1 MSAHRGDGGGE
12 GPPRPSAQSTIVE
25 APSARRRE
33 RAGDEAGQESAGPV
47 PVGAVLDTRYR
58 LLELIGQGGMGA
70 VYRARDLT
78 LDADIAVKV
87 LDREVAGNPKLVEYF
102 RNEVRTA
109 RKVTHPNV
117 CRLHDL
123 VEADGLWLITMQHV
137 DGSSLADRLRDDG
150 VLPVAEA
157 LRILHDVAAGLAAA
171 HAAGVVHRDLK
182 PANILLAAGDHHA
195 LVADFGIA
203 AEVNRLGVATM
214 DVAGTRGYMSPE
226 QAAGRP
232 VDARTD
238 VYAFGVLAHRMLTGQ
253 VPPTAPTRV
262 GATDVGG
269 PAAGMPADVPP
280 GLIALIDQCL
290 SGDPPVRPADGRVLV
305 ARLAALEERR
315 DPTPRLVEVDPG
327 ERRAPAAPRGRRVA
341 IAAVLLAAA
350 AGAALTV
357 WRPWR
362 AAGDRPVRPP
372 ESAAELRI
380 EPLVASD
387 LAPEDAALPDSAV
400 RLIIDELEDAWAMPA
415 RAAADGGPPPGPAT
429 ARVTGRLFVER
440 GRRLVL
446 ELEVGGAHQRF
457 EAAGPRALAVDA
469 ARWLAETTVAP
480 ADRHPTAADRAAVCA
495 SSDESW
501 RIWRRAQRE
510 SRMQRWGAV
519 RELIARAVEI
529 DPRFAMA
536 YVELAFSYM
545 RGDEA
550 MARAYQKA
558 TETRCPTLAA
568 QWKNTLAAAELVW
581 KGEMEPANA
590 IVDKVMADPALSERD
605 RQYLATRWAFG
616 LYFAGSRTEGVSRL
630 EWIADQYPGDAA
642 APKLLA
648 NHFLEAGDAAAARRH
663 AEKALAAA
671 PYDLAVRADLA
682 RALLLAGDPEQARA
696 HARIIDRA
704 DPLEKQRALAG
715 SEDENALATLHIEL
729 GDLAEA
735 ERDARRLLLGSPTE
749 KVQGGLVLGTID
761 LLRGAFPSG
770 VDRVG
775 AAADL
780 AAENGVAT
788 VATTLRWRAIW
799 AAYHSGEL
807 ERARAQVGKLAGAQW
822 TVTRDVMGSLIDHKA
837 APPLERPHHLAHAR
851 ATAASLSGLLQL
863 QLMAVVAHE
872 RGDWAGVLALEEKIA
887 GATRMRGLTAL
898 YLTGDAHAARGELD
912 EAAAD
917 FERLV
922 GDPQAWK
929 EPVLSGRAWRR
940 LGEVRAARGDRAGAE
955 KAFRTLV
962 SRWTL
967 APAGDPDLAAARGG
981 LERLNGSA
989 NGSTLPPE

>member
-1 MSAHRGDGGGE
+1 MSARRGDSE
-12 GPPRPSAQSTIVE
+12 GPLRPSAQSTIVE
-25 APSARRRE
+25 APSGRRRE
-33 RAGDEAGQESAGPV
+33 RAAGGEEPAGGPV
-47 PVGAVLDTRYR
+47 PVGAVLDARYR

-87 LDREVAGNPKLVEYF
+87 LDREVAADPKLVEYF

-109 RKVTHPNV
+109 RKVTHPSV

-137 DGSSLADRLRDDG
+137 EGASLADRLRDDG
-150 VLPVAEA
+150 VLSVAEA
-157 LRILHDVAAGLAAA
+157 LRILRDVAAGLAAA

-182 PANILLAAGDHHA
+182 PANVLLAAGDQHA
-195 LVADFGIA
+195 IVADFGIA

-269 PAAGMPADVPP
+269 PAAAMPDDVPP
-280 GLIALIDQCL
+280 GLLVLIDQCL
-290 SGDPPVRPADGRVLV
+290 SGDPGLRPADGRVLV
-305 ARLAALEERR
+305 SRLAALEERR
-315 DPTPRLVEVDPG
+315 DPTPKLVEVEPTVRRPAR
-327 ERRAPAAPRGRRVA
+327 RRALALA
-341 IAAVLLAAA
+341 IAGLLAA
-350 AGAALTV
+350 GALV
-357 WRPWR
+357 IWRPWR
-362 AAGDRPVRPP
+362 AAPP
-372 ESAAELRI
+372 APAVEARELRF
-380 EPLVASD
+380 EPLVAAD
-387 LAPEDAALPDSAV
+387 LAPEDAALPDSLV
-400 RLIIDELEDAWAMPA
+400 RLAIEELEDAWAMPA

-446 ELEVGGAHQRF
+446 ELAVGGAHRRF
-457 EAAGPRALAVDA
+457 EAAGPRPLAAEA
-469 ARWLAETTVAP
+469 ARWLVETTVPEA
-480 ADRHPTAADRAAVCA
+480 ARHPTAAELADVCA
-495 SSDESW
+495 TSPEAW

-519 RELIARAVEI
+519 RELIARAVEL

-536 YVELAFSYM
+536 HVELAFSYM

-550 MARAYQKA
+550 MARAYQRA
-558 TETRCPTLAA
+558 TESMCPTLGR
-568 QWKNTLAAAELVW
+568 QWKSTLAAAELVW
-581 KGEMEPANA
+581 KGEMDRANGM
-590 IVDKVMADPALSERD
+590 VDRVLADPALGTRD

-616 LYFAGSRTEGVSRL
+616 LFFGGFRTDGVSRL
-630 EWIADQYPGDAA
+630 EWIADEYPGDAA

-648 NHFLEAGDAAAARRH
+648 NHFLEAGDPAAARRH
-663 AEKALAAA
+663 GEKALAAA
-671 PYDLAVRADLA
+671 PYDLAIRADLA
-682 RALLLAGDPEQARA
+682 RALLLAGEPEQARA

-704 DPLEKQRALAG
+704 DPVEKQLALAG
-715 SEDENALATLHIEL
+715 SEDENSLATLHLEL

-749 KVQGGLVLGTID
+749 KVQGRLALGTLD
-761 LLRGAFPSG
+761 LLRGAFG
-770 VDRVG
+770 AGIDQLG

-780 AAENGVAT
+780 AAASGVET

-807 ERARAQVGKLAGAQW
+807 ERARAQLGKLAAPQWKGA
-822 TVTRDVMGSLIDHKA
+822 RDVLLALVDHKA
-837 APPLERPHHLAHAR
+837 APPMERAHHLAHAR
-851 ATAASLSGLLQL
+851 ATADGLKGLLRL
-863 QLMAVVAHE
+863 QLLAMVAHE
-872 RGDWAGVLALEEKIA
+872 RGDWDAVLSLEEEIA
-887 GATRMRGLTAL
+887 AATRARGLTAL
-898 YLTGDAHAARGELD
+898 YLTGSAHAARGRPE
-912 EAAAD
+912 EAAAA
-917 FERLV
+917 FQQLV
-922 GDPQAWK
+922 ADPQAWK
-929 EPVLSGRAWRR
+929 EPVLSTRAWRR
-940 LGEVRAARGDRAGAE
+940 LGDVRAARGDRAGAE
-955 KAFRTLV
+955 KAYRTLLA
-962 SRWTL
+962 RWSL
-967 APAGDPDLAAARGG
+967 APASDPDLAAARGA
-981 LERLNGSA
+981 LATLNGSA